1 MKTKFYREI
10 ARTEQEKHDSMLK
23 ALYEKLDY
31 STRFEAAFSAFS
43 LLMFEIIWEH
53 GIQECFRLMENK
65 QYDKI
70 IKIGIDSG
78 KTVKNFYYK
87 SYNGKKITDF
97 GEETEGTPLETMI
110 KMFHEDIKKTSGVLK
125 DGSNYDLPQTIHWA
139 WIKEHWTN
147 NCNTNCSFTSPG
159 ATSNPLGFF
168 DILKVIKQKKYI
180 SEWGNKI
187 NWDPDKCEIIPEPYR

>member
-78 KTVKNFYYK
+78 KTVKNFYYV
-87 SYNGKKITDF
+87 NVKK
-97 GEETEGTPLETMI
+97 
-110 KMFHEDIKKTSGVLK
+110 
-125 DGSNYDLPQTIHWA
+125 
-139 WIKEHWTN
+139 
-147 NCNTNCSFTSPG
+147 
-159 ATSNPLGFF
+159 
-168 DILKVIKQKKYI
+168 
-180 SEWGNKI
+180 
-187 NWDPDKCEIIPEPYR
+187 